1 MLEFQITARSALD
14 LRRGTTTYDAVL
26 HGRGAARRALVELAG
41 PGPFAYPPGAE
52 LPGLA
57 DLALASERYP
67 EIRVAPV
74 A

>member
-26 HGRGAARRALVELAG
+26 QGPAAARRALVELAG
-41 PGPFAYPPGAE
+41 PSALAEPPGAE
-52 LPGLA
+52 IPGLA
-57 DLALASERYP
+57 DLALSSERYP